1 MADLTFTIDI
11 DSKDAIDS
19 ANNLQKEIKTIFDKT
34 AGKNL
39 GKEFD
44 QTKVKMN
51 KAAIAARDLQR
62 RMEELSTKEI
72 GNTHQYQRVL
82 DKIAQYNKQYELAKK
97 NLANMP
103 AGSAVYNDA
112 YEVMK
117 KNKAWLDIYQ
127 RLKTRMEQQGK
138 DKIYGKDTDEYSRL
152 AEKLGDCNNRMALLV
167 SSAKELAKEGMKA
180 NDFSHRLG
188 KGLDN
193 VKKSVTKVIG
203 AFKKIAT
210 QIAKAVSGL
219 GKLTSRM
226 LGINKASEK
235 HNMSLKKMIN
245 QVLRYGLGIRSLF
258 ILWRKLRAYTADALK
273 LMATQFKE
281 VDADVSALMNSFN
294 QMKLSFGTMAQP
306 LMHALAPALIYI
318 IELITRAMT
327 ALANFFAILT
337 GQKFIYKAQKAND
350 SYADSIKGVG
360 GAAKEANKE
369 LAEYDNLL
377 VIKSQDEGGGGG
389 GGAGGMGDLASQFE
403 KVAAESD
410 FAKQIKDAIN
420 KGDWE
425 GVGGL
430 FADKLNIIT
439 EAFDKWINNKFRPAG
454 VKWAN
459 RIARILNGLVGEWN
473 SSLAGKTLAD
483 GLNAILDIYNTWLT
497 TFDFKKLGT
506 KLKDGI
512 KGFLDNM
519 DPKLLGTTLANKIN
533 AMVDFATGLLTDF
546 PWAQTGEKL
555 GTALRTFFETVK
567 WQDIGAD
574 LTSLASGILTA
585 LSTFIKESKLGSTVG
600 TAINE
605 FLNGIDF
612 GQLAEDL
619 SECAI
624 NILDAIADLII
635 TIDWHKVGEAIAE
648 FLTHIDWLG
657 LIEKLTEVALAL
669 LGGLAE
675 ALTGLASNP
684 EALADIATALLA
696 IFAVKKIWKGIT
708 GLFKTNV
715 ASSITS
721 GVTSAS
727 KSSGLISKVSNVLT
741 KFFET
746 SVGKVVGA
754 IGAGYA
760 LFEFGS
766 SLAGSIG
773 SVIATAVGDDE
784 MAAEYQKMSQAPTKY
799 LYEAA
804 GEIGKAATEYSQ
816 TTGGTTLGN
825 AISDMLTGGPDTLDK
840 ANKKAKEISD
850 SVNETFQRAQYSYD
864 VLGLH
869 ELVSDE
875 EWEKFK
881 NSCDD
886 YVAKINE
893 LTNATGDGKDAL
905 NGLGDSAGEA
915 SGKIIT
921 AGEDIGT
928 TTEKY
933 QYMAD
938 ELERLSKLYP
948 QINSGQLSSILSTSW
963 DLFPEDT
970 DDRLAYVIEQIE
982 NLVGTVQDGEEKIT
996 SSVENVGNVIELT
1009 GDKYKYM
1016 SEMIEEL
1023 SQTYS
1028 NINPGQLASIISTAF
1043 DLFPGDTTTD
1053 LYNRSKYVQQ
1063 MIEMLT
1069 RTVDTSSDEM
1079 TESVNG
1085 ASRSITTDF
1094 NNTKQSIINSAKES
1108 ITGIKDEWNNADVK
1122 GYFTERSNDI
1132 TTSFDN
1138 VPLDLST
1145 TFDNA
1150 LNGVK
1155 TSFTQDALTDHFS
1168 AVKENIETPFKSL
1181 PQFFNDTFT
1190 ESWNK
1195 AESAFSSG
1203 NTTFN
1208 NFNAKLSEGMTNT
1221 INNLIGGLNSA
1232 VSGPLQKI
1240 QEVINKFK
1248 NVKIGASSLFSNLP
1262 SFSNIPHIPKLAQ
1275 GAVIPP
1281 NREFLAM
1288 LGDQT
1293 NGTNIETP
1301 LATMVQAF
1309 KTALSE
1315 MGGSS
1320 TNQNIV
1326 LQLDGR
1332 TVAQCVW
1339 DEEDKRYKQTGRR

>member
-138 DKIYGKDTDEYSRL
+138 DKIYGKDTEEYSRL

-203 AFKKIAT
+203 AFKKIGT
-210 QIAKAVSGL
+210 PIAKAVSGL
-219 GKLTSRM
+219 TKLTSKM
-226 LGINKASEK
+226 LGINKASDK

-258 ILWRKLRAYTADALK
+258 ILWRKLRTYTADALK
-273 LMATQFKE
+273 LMATQFEE

-337 GQKFIYKAQKAND
+337 GQKYIYKAQKAND

-360 GAAKEANKE
+360 SAAKEANKE

-377 VIKSQDEGGGGG
+377 VIDQPKDSGGGGG
-389 GGAGGMGDLASQFE
+389 GGAADGLTGTFE
-403 KVAAESD
+403 KTLAESD
-410 FAKQIKDAIN
+410 FAKQLKDAIN
-420 KGDWE
+420 RGDWE

-430 FADKLNIIT
+430 FANKLNIIT
-439 EAFDKWINNKFRPAG
+439 KTFDNWINKKFRPKA
-454 VKWAN
+454 VTWAS
-459 RIARILNGLVGEWN
+459 RIGRILNGLTEGWDSN
-473 SSLAGKTLAD
+473 LTGKTVAD
-483 GLNAILDIYNTWLT
+483 TLNAILDTANT
-497 TFDFKKLGT
+497 FFKTYKFKRLGE
-506 KLKDGI
+506 KVGGLI
-512 KGFLDNM
+512 KGFFDNM
-519 DPKLLGTTLANKIN
+519 DPVLLGETLANKIN
-533 AMVDFATGLLTDF
+533 AVIDFATGLIDTT
-546 PWAQTGEKL
+546 PWAEIGDKL
-555 GTALRTFFETVK
+555 GTALKTWFETVK
-567 WQDIGAD
+567 WEDLGAD
-574 LTSLASGILTA
+574 LQKLASGILTS
-585 LSTFIKESKLGSTVG
+585 LSHFIESSNLGVTVG
-600 TAINE
+600 TAINK
-605 FLNGIDF
+605 FLSKIDF
-612 GQLAEDL
+612 KQLGEDL
-619 SECAI
+619 SDCAKS
-624 NILDAIADLII
+624 ILGAIADLIV
-635 TIDWHKVGEAIAE
+635 TIDWHRVGEAIAD

-657 LIEKLTEVALAL
+657 LIAKLAEVALSL
-669 LGGLAE
+669 LGAFAE
-675 ALTGLASNP
+675 ALAGLASNP
-684 EALADIATALLA
+684 KVVLTIAEALLA
-696 IFAVKKIWKGIT
+696 IFAAKKIWSMLT
-708 GLFKTNV
+708 GMFSTN
-715 ASSITS
+715 I
-721 GVTSAS
+721 GSAL
-727 KSSGLISKVSNVLT
+727 SSGIGLAKVAVAAGTWELA
-741 KFFET
+741 
-746 SVGKVVGA
+746 GR
-754 IGAGYA
+754 GAGK
-760 LFEFGS
+760 LFEGIAS
-766 SLAGSIG
+766 ALGEEELAK
-773 SVIATAVGDDE
+773 
-784 MAAEYQKMSQAPTKY
+784 EYGEFAKGPTKY
-799 LYEAA
+799 LV
-804 GEIGKAATEYSQ
+804 
-816 TTGGTTLGN
+816 N
-825 AISDMLTGGPDTLDK
+825 AISTGVD
-840 ANKKAKEISD
+840 AAKEYSETTGRSTLSNAVHMLFGEDITGMANANAKNALD
-850 SVNETFQRAQYSYD
+850 AANEQMKRSKYQFEI
-864 VLGLH
+864 LGH
-869 ELVSDE
+869 AISDE

-886 YVAKINE
+886 YVAEI
-893 LTNATGDGKDAL
+893 
-905 NGLGDSAGEA
+905 
-915 SGKIIT
+915 
-921 AGEDIGT
+921 
-928 TTEKY
+928 
-933 QYMAD
+933 
-938 ELERLSKLYP
+938 
-948 QINSGQLSSILSTSW
+948 
-963 DLFPEDT
+963 
-970 DDRLAYVIEQIE
+970 DRLYEAQQK
-982 NLVGTVQDGEEKIT
+982 GTKGMSDYA
-996 SSVENVGNVIELT
+996 
-1009 GDKYKYM
+1009 DKYKQ
-1016 SEMIEEL
+1016 SA
-1023 SQTYS
+1023 Q
-1028 NINPGQLASIISTAF
+1028 G
-1043 DLFPGDTTTD
+1043 
-1053 LYNRSKYVQQ
+1053 V
-1063 MIEMLT
+1063 
-1069 RTVDTSSDEM
+1069 
-1079 TESVNG
+1079 TEGNEQ
-1085 ASRSITTDF
+1085 ITTSTETM
-1094 NNTKQSIINSAKES
+1094 NNQMSDYSDKYKES
-1108 ITGIKDEWNNADVK
+1108 IYGMTDYSEKYKNEAPADIEEGNKDIKQSFYNMTSYVPPSVKEAMEQTANNVNEALAPVPEDVYKVSTASFENLTTPFDETK
-1122 GYFTERSNDI
+1122 SEFDI
-1132 TTSFDN
+1132 RAGEMVSSFDN
-1138 VPLDLST
+1138 TPTELGQMANTSME
-1145 TFDNA
+1145 NIKSGMA
-1150 LNGVK
+1150 I
-1155 TSFTQDALTDHFS
+1155 TSFSDHFT
-1168 AVKENIETPFKSL
+1168 AVKDSIQTPFTEL
-1181 PQFFNDTFT
+1181 PSFFSDTFKQ
-1190 ESWNK
+1190 SWNE

-1203 NTTFN
+1203 STTFG
-1208 NFNAKLSEGMTNT
+1208 NFNSKLSEGMSNT
-1221 INNLIGGLNSA
+1221 INGLIDGLNGA
-1232 VSGPLQKI
+1232 VSSPLRKI
-1240 QEVINKFK
+1240 QEIIEKFK

-1262 SFSNIPHIPKLAQ
+1262 SFSNIPSIPRLAQ

-1281 NREFLAM
+1281 NREFLAT

-1293 NGTNIETP
+1293 SGTNIETP

>member
-210 QIAKAVSGL
+210 PIAKAVSGL

-273 LMATQFKE
+273 LMATQFEE

-377 VIKSQDEGGGGG
+377 VIDQPKDSGGGGG
-389 GGAGGMGDLASQFE
+389 GGAADGLTGTFE
-403 KVAAESD
+403 KTLAESD
-410 FAKQIKDAIN
+410 FAKELKAAIE

-425 GVGGL
+425 GVGIAFGR
-430 FADKLNIIT
+430 KINIIT
-439 EAFDKWINNKFRPAG
+439 ETFDNWINDKFRPAG

-657 LIEKLTEVALAL
+657 LIEKLTKVALAL

-684 EALADIATALLA
+684 SAVLKIAEALLA
-696 IFAVKKIWKGIT
+696 IFAAKKIWSMLT
-708 GLFKTNV
+708 GLFSTNLGT
-715 ASSITS
+715 AITS
-721 GVTSAS
+721 GISLAKVAVSAATFDLA
-727 KSSGLISKVSNVLT
+727 GR
-741 KFFET
+741 
-746 SVGKVVGA
+746 
-754 IGAGYA
+754 GAGA
-760 LFEFGS
+760 LFSGIASLLGEEELAQEYGEFAKGP
-766 SLAGSIG
+766 A
-773 SVIATAVGDDE
+773 
-784 MAAEYQKMSQAPTKY
+784 KY
-799 LYEAA
+799 LV
-804 GEIGKAATEYSQ
+804 
-816 TTGGTTLGN
+816 N
-825 AISDMLTGGPDTLDK
+825 AISTGVD
-840 ANKKAKEISD
+840 AAKEYSETTGRSTLSNAIHMLFGED
-850 SVNETFQRAQYSYD
+850 YTGMANANTKKIYDQTQETFQRAQYSYD

-869 ELVSDE
+869 ELISDE
-875 EWEKFK
+875 DWEKFK

-886 YVAKINE
+886 YVAEINRLQE
-893 LTNATGDGKDAL
+893 ATAKGTNDMGSQWSDYSDKYKESIYGMTDYAEKYKT
-905 NGLGDSAGEA
+905 EA
-915 SGKIIT
+915 V
-921 AGEDIGT
+921 EDIEEGNEEIT
-928 TTEKY
+928 KSFYTMTDYIPPAVKEAME
-933 QYMAD
+933 QTAD
-938 ELERLSKLYP
+938 NVEEALEP
-948 QINSGQLSSILSTSW
+948 V
-963 DLFPEDT
+963 P
-970 DDRLAYVIEQIE
+970 
-982 NLVGTVQDGEEKIT
+982 GTVANIGTGAYMSLTAPFD
-996 SSVENVGNVIELT
+996 LT
-1009 GDKYKYM
+1009 GD
-1016 SEMIEEL
+1016 
-1023 SQTYS
+1023 
-1028 NINPGQLASIISTAF
+1028 
-1043 DLFPGDTTTD
+1043 LFEQKVAD
-1053 LYNRSKYVQQ
+1053 
-1063 MIEMLT
+1063 
-1069 RTVDTSSDEM
+1069 
-1079 TESVNG
+1079 
-1085 ASRSITTDF
+1085 
-1094 NNTKQSIINSAKES
+1094 INSAF
-1108 ITGIKDEWNNADVK
+1108 APLP
-1122 GYFTERSNDI
+1122 NDLGA
-1132 TTSFDN
+1132 TSA
-1138 VPLDLST
+1138 S
-1145 TFDNA
+1145 A
-1150 LNGVK
+1150 LQSVQTNFA
-1155 TSFTQDALTDHFS
+1155 TDALTGHFTT
-1168 AVKENIETPFKSL
+1168 VKDNIETPFKSL
-1181 PQFFNDTFT
+1181 PSFFSDTFK
-1190 ESWNK
+1190 ESWNE

-1221 INNLIGGLNSA
+1221 INGLIGGLNSA

-1262 SFSNIPHIPKLAQ
+1262 SFSNIPSIPKLAQ

-1309 KTALSE
+1309 KSALSE